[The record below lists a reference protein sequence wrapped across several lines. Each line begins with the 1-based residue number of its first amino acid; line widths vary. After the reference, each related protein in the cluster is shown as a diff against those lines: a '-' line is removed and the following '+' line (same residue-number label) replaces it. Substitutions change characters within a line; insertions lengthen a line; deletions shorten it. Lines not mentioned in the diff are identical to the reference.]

1 MKEFY
6 QGDIIKIADYKKQL
20 FVIISKNAY
29 IKAVGRFHVCPL
41 INATFEGPT
50 HIPITANK
58 LTSGTVIC
66 DQIKPID
73 PNARTCTKVDSLKY
87 EDIINISDCIQGLF
101 EYD

>member
-1 MKEFY
+1 MKTFY
-6 QGDIIKIADYKKQL
+6 QGDIIKISDYKKQL

-29 IKAVGRFHVCPL
+29 INATGRFHVCPL
-41 INATFEGPT
+41 IDDCFEGPT
-50 HIPITANK
+50 YIPVTSNN
-58 LTSGTVIC
+58 LTTGTVIC

-73 PNARTCTKVDSLKY
+73 PNARACTKIDSLKY